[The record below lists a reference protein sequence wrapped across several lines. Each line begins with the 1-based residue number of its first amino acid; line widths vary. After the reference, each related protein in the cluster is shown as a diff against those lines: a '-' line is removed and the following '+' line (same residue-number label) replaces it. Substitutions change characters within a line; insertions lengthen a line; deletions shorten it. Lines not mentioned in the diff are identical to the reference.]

1 MKQGKSAQFGT
12 MRKKKGVFQCQ
23 PINIEIFNK
32 SNDRFSIID
41 KDVYLIGMSLKDIVT
56 KIFGFTKM
64 NIGKEKTC

>member
-1 MKQGKSAQFGT
+1 

-41 KDVYLIGMSLKDIVT
+41 KDVYLIGMSLKDVGT
-56 KIFGFTKM
+56 NIFGFTKM

>member
-1 MKQGKSAQFGT
+1 